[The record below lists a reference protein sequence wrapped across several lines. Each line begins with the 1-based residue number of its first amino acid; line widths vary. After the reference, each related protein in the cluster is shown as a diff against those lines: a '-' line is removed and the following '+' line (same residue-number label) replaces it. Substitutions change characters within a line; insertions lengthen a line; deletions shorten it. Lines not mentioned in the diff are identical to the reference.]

1 MKVIQLIDSLAIGG
15 AERMAVTYA
24 NMLAS
29 EVETSYLCVSRKEG
43 LLKNTINEEVSYL
56 FLGKKRT
63 LDLKAIQKLS
73 EYIKKESITHLH
85 AHGTSYFLGT
95 LVKMRC
101 RDLKLIWHNHHGASH
116 QLKGVK
122 LQILKWCSRY
132 FDYVFAVNNTLKN
145 WVSTTLKS
153 KEVSFVPNF
162 VSFRESNTPPIKLK
176 GVKENR
182 LVYLANLREPK
193 NHLFLCRAFEQVV
206 LHIPNAKLYLVGTDF
221 EDAYSNELKGFIESH
236 QLLNH
241 IFIVGGVQNP
251 DSYLNECAV
260 GVIASSSEGLPMSL
274 LEYGRAGLAVIA
286 TDVGQCAEVIKENG
300 LLVESNNLVEMQKA
314 ILDLLQSTT
323 KQQRLGVDFKQRVK
337 QQFAEDKVKEDIIR
351 IYKGLV

>member
-1 MKVIQLIDSLAIGG
+1 MKVMQLIDSLSIGG

-29 EVETSYLCVSRKEG
+29 QVETSYLCVSRKEG
-43 LLKNTINEEVSYL
+43 LLKSTIDKNVSYI
-56 FLGKKRT
+56 FLDKKKT
-63 LDLKAIQKLS
+63 LDLKAIKKLS
-73 EYIKKESITHLH
+73 DFIKKESVTHLH

-101 RDLKLIWHNHHGASH
+101 PNLKLIWHNHHGASD
-116 QLKGVK
+116 QLKGLK

-132 FDYVFAVNNTLKN
+132 FDYVFAVNNTLKD
-145 WVSTTLKS
+145 WVLATLKS
-153 KEVSFVPNF
+153 AKVSYIPNF
-162 VSFRESNTPPIKLK
+162 VSFRESKTTPLELEGLK
-176 GVKENR
+176 ESNV
-182 LVYLANLREPK
+182 VYLANLRAPK
-193 NHLFLCRAFEQVV
+193 NHLFLCRAFERVV
-206 LHIPNAKLYLVGTDF
+206 DHIPEAKLYLVGNDF
-221 EDAYSNELKGFIESH
+221 EDGYSNELKRFIESH

-241 IFIVGGVQNP
+241 IFIEGGTQNP
-251 DSYLNECAV
+251 DSYLNACGV
-260 GVIASSSEGLPMSL
+260 GVIASSSEGLPMAL
-274 LEYGRAGLAVIA
+274 LEYGRAGLAVVA